1 MQRITF
7 LKQRGIYNEILYVF
21 RLLWPICFL
30 FVIYIS
36 KLDYKRA
43 IKTIAISVF
52 IVSSV
57 IVITNI
63 FKISY
68 IAYADGKQIIVDNVF
83 SWFNGIFKKYN
94 YTKLTSKGLFT
105 GANEIGAVLL
115 LTMPVVLYNA
125 SKKKISIFDLGILLQ
140 IVAMIMIGSRTAS
153 LGWIVV
159 YILTLILYVV
169 MQIIR
174 KHKINIA
181 FLVKCGIIGVF
192 GVFLLLNSPIVKRY
206 EYFARYENTYN
217 ENMQNIPS
225 LKIQY
230 SKRIINGE
238 NLILEYAEKI
248 GNGQFKLNSKTDSK
262 AFEDAYINNDID
274 KLRALI
280 IEDYIV
286 STYEEHYISDE
297 YIKNI
302 YPYTEDSTFWL
313 EVIEMPFKIK
323 ADNRELGQLI
333 AKRMKKL
340 NNNII
345 LDTILGT
352 SYSTLK
358 SRDVFLERDFISHYY
373 TLGILGMLLF
383 ILPYVTILI
392 MEIITIIKNYQNKL
406 WVHNLVMC
414 ASLLTA
420 ILIGF
425 WGGHLFDEYIASF
438 YVALIAA
445 LLLKN
450 IVYIKKK

>member
-1 MQRITF
+1 M
-7 LKQRGIYNEILYVF
+7 
-21 RLLWPICFL
+21 
-30 FVIYIS
+30 FVIYAS

-52 IVSSV
+52 IISSV
-57 IVITNI
+57 IVLTNI

-68 IAYADGKQIIVDNVF
+68 IAYSDEKEIIADNIF
-83 SWFNGIFKKYN
+83 SWFNGAFKKYK

-115 LTMPVVLYNA
+115 LTIPVVLYNA

-140 IVAMIMIGSRTAS
+140 IIAMIMIGSRTAS
-153 LGWIVV
+153 LGWILV
-159 YILTLILYVV
+159 YTLTLILYLV

-174 KHKINIA
+174 KHKINIV
-181 FLVKCGIIGVF
+181 FLIKSVIIGGF
-192 GVFLLLNSPIVKRY
+192 GIFLLINSPIVKRY

-217 ENMQNIPS
+217 ENMQNTPS

-230 SKRIINGE
+230 AKRIINGE
-238 NLILEYAEKI
+238 DLVLEYANKVQNSE
-248 GNGQFKLNSKTDSK
+248 FKLNSKTDSE
-262 AFEDAYINNDID
+262 AFTEAFNNNDIE

-280 IEDYIV
+280 VEDYIG
-286 STYEEHYISDE
+286 STYEDHYVSDV

-302 YPYTEDSTFWL
+302 YPYTEDPEFWL
-313 EVIEMPFKIK
+313 EVFEMPFKIK

-333 AKRMKKL
+333 AQRMKKL
-340 NNNII
+340 NNNAI

-358 SRDVFLERDFISHYY
+358 SRDVFVERDFISHYY
-373 TLGILGMLLF
+373 SLGLLGMLLF
-383 ILPYVTILI
+383 ILPYVIILI
-392 MEIITIIKNYQNKL
+392 IEIIAIIKNYKDKL

-414 ASLLTA
+414 ASLLIS

-450 IVYIKKK
+450 IVYMKKK

>member
-1 MQRITF
+1 M
-7 LKQRGIYNEILYVF
+7 
-21 RLLWPICFL
+21 
-30 FVIYIS
+30 FVIYAS

-52 IVSSV
+52 IISSV
-57 IVITNI
+57 IVLTNI
-63 FKISY
+63 LKISY
-68 IAYADGKQIIVDNVF
+68 IAYSDEKELIADNVF
-83 SWFNGIFKKYN
+83 SWFNGALKKYN

-115 LTMPVVLYNA
+115 LTIPVVLYNA
-125 SKKKISIFDLGILLQ
+125 SKKKISIFDVGILLQ

-153 LGWIVV
+153 LGWILA
-159 YILTLILYVV
+159 YTLTLILYLV

-174 KHKINIA
+174 KHKINIL
-181 FLVKCGIIGVF
+181 FLVKCVIIGGF

-230 SKRIINGE
+230 AKRIIDGE
-238 NLILEYAEKI
+238 NLILDYANKVKD
-248 GNGQFKLNSKTDSK
+248 GKFKLNVKTDSK
-262 AFEDAYINNDID
+262 AFADAFNNSDID
-274 KLRALI
+274 KLRTLI
-280 IEDYIV
+280 IEDYIA
-286 STYEEHYISDE
+286 SAYAEHYISDE

-302 YPYTEDSTFWL
+302 YPYPDDPEFWL
-313 EVIEMPFKIK
+313 EVFETPFKIK

-340 NNNII
+340 NNNGI

-358 SRDVFLERDFISHYY
+358 SRDVFLERDFISHYFS
-373 TLGILGMLLF
+373 LGLIGMLLF
-383 ILPYVTILI
+383 ILPYVIILI